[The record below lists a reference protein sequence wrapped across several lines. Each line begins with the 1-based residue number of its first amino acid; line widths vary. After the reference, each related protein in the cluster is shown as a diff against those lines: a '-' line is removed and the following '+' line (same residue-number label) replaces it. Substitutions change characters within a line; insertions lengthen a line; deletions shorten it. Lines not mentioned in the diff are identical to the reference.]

1 MIQTVRP
8 LMLETTKGTFIN
20 SNIVR
25 TALCDN
31 EDSVNPDYYVGYIDN
46 RGNAVSEKITEKSY
60 SLLTQPSGQNLDLMG

>member
-20 SNIVR
+20 SSIVR

-31 EDSVNPDYYVGYIDN
+31 EDSISPDYYVGYIDN
-46 RGNAVSEKITEKSY
+46 LGNAVSAKITEKSY
-60 SLLTQPSGQNLDLMG
+60 DLLTKHNLDIMA